1 MIRGR
6 KVSTILSS
14 EGTHL
19 CFKQPTMDLHLVV
32 YVVRSIASN
41 DRRGNVPYTE
51 ETGGERSDYSRCGS
65 GFRGRVRREKE
76 HTLR

>member
-1 MIRGR
+1 
-6 KVSTILSS
+6 
-14 EGTHL
+14 
-19 CFKQPTMDLHLVV
+19 MDLHLVV